1 MRILGGIFI
10 FLNIGNHVTVFYCSK
25 QGKEKLFGA
34 RFAPFSDV
42 VVSERRA

>member
-1 MRILGGIFI
+1 MEFSFFLILA
-10 FLNIGNHVTVFYCSK
+10 TMSVFYCSK